1 MNLPEY
7 EPSDK
12 IWQNIEAKLNEDAL
26 RQALKSL
33 PEYEPK
39 DELWQKVSSKLNKSN
54 FGYVK
59 WVAAASIIIFISVYF
74 SQKNNEIKYTKQQIE
89 PELLL
94 SENDLSEYG
103 YEEIMK
109 ICNEDKIVC
118 EKPEFKALETEL
130 EELNTAS
137 TELKE
142 AIGKYNTEPELITQL
157 AQIENQKSDI
167 IRKMA
172 AQI

>member
-7 EPSDK
+7 EPTDN
-12 IWQNIEAKLNEDAL
+12 IWQNIEAKLNQNAL
-26 RQALKSL
+26 REALKSL

-39 DELWQKVSSKLNKSN
+39 NELWKNISSELNKTN
-54 FGYVK
+54 FEYVK
-59 WVAAASIIIFISVYF
+59 WVAAASFLLLIGVYF
-74 SQKNNEIKYTKQQIE
+74 SQKNKEIKYTKQQME

-94 SENDLSEYG
+94 SENDLSVYG
-103 YEEIMK
+103 YEEIKK
-109 ICNEDKIVC
+109 ICKEDDIVC
-118 EKPEFKALETEL
+118 KKPEFKALETEL

-137 TELKE
+137 TELKV
-142 AIGKYNTEPELITQL
+142 AIGKYNTEPELIMQL